1 MLNKKLNNRGVG
13 RKEVIIGLFVIFVL
27 MAILLYKSGNVDDE
41 TSIKNFKRLAVEF
54 IDEAGI
60 VRDQVAGYEDLVY
73 LYDAINLNYMKGLTS
88 PFDKANYCDEYESKI
103 KMKNSSIYLT
113 FKCSEYLIYDQPTTE
128 EYVIYKVS
136 DWSEEPIEGNNVQT
150 TTFYNYAINGEEQL
164 DEYYI
169 EKEFLVEYS
178 MKSGFTT
185 RFLSNMLEEHEKS
198 KKHTLEQWK
207 KLNKLIK

>member
-103 KMKNSSIYLT
+103 KMKNSSVYLT

-136 DWSEEPIEGNNVQT
+136 DWSEEPIEGNNVHP

-185 RFLSNMLEEHEKS
+185 RFLSNMLEEHELV
-198 KKHTLEQWK
+198 KKTYYRTMEEVE
-207 KLNKLIK
+207 

>member
-27 MAILLYKSGNVDDE
+27 MAILLYKSGNVDDK

-103 KMKNSSIYLT
+103 KMKDSSVYLT

-150 TTFYNYAINGEEQL
+150 TTFYNYTINGEEQL

-185 RFLSNMLEEHEKS
+185 RFLSNMLEEHELV
-198 KKHTLEQWK
+198 KKTYYRTMEEVE
-207 KLNKLIK
+207 

>member
-73 LYDAINLNYMKGLTS
+73 LYDAINSNYMKGLTS

-103 KMKNSSIYLT
+103 KMKNSSVYLT

-185 RFLSNMLEEHEKS
+185 RFLSNMLEEHELV
-198 KKHTLEQWK
+198 KKTYYRTMEEVE
-207 KLNKLIK
+207 

>member
-103 KMKNSSIYLT
+103 KMKNSSVYLT

-185 RFLSNMLEEHEKS
+185 RFLSNMLEGHELV
-198 KKHTLEQWK
+198 KKTYYRTMEEVE
-207 KLNKLIK
+207 

>member
-185 RFLSNMLEEHEKS
+185 RFLSNMLEEHELV
-198 KKHTLEQWK
+198 KKTYYRTMEEVE
-207 KLNKLIK
+207 

>member
-1 MLNKKLNNRGVG
+1 
-13 RKEVIIGLFVIFVL
+13 

-185 RFLSNMLEEHEKS
+185 RFLSNMLEEHELV
-198 KKHTLEQWK
+198 KKTYYRTMEEVQ
-207 KLNKLIK
+207 

>member
-1 MLNKKLNNRGVG
+1 MLNKKLNNRGLG
-13 RKEVIIGLFVIFVL
+13 RKEVIIGLFILFVL

-41 TSIKNFKRLAVEF
+41 TGIKNFKRLAVEF

-60 VRDQVAGYEDLVY
+60 VRDQVAGYEDIVY
-73 LYDAINLNYMKGLTS
+73 LYDAINLNYMKGLES
-88 PFDKANYCDEYESKI
+88 PFDKENYCDEYESKI
-103 KMKNSSIYLT
+103 KMKDSRIYLT

-128 EYVIYKVS
+128 EYIIYKVS
-136 DWSEEPIEGNNVQT
+136 DWSEEPIEGNNVQA
-150 TTFYNYAINGEEQL
+150 TTFYNYTVDGVEQL

-185 RFLSNMLEEHEKS
+185 RILSNMLEGHELVKNESVNIKS
-198 KKHTLEQWK
+198 
-207 KLNKLIK
+207 

>member
-103 KMKNSSIYLT
+103 KMKNSSVYLT

-150 TTFYNYAINGEEQL
+150 TTFYNYTINGEEQL

-185 RFLSNMLEEHEKS
+185 RFLSNMLEGHELV
-198 KKHTLEQWK
+198 KKTYYRTMEEVE
-207 KLNKLIK
+207 

>member
-103 KMKNSSIYLT
+103 KMKNSSVYLT

-178 MKSGFTT
+178 MISGFTT
-185 RFLSNMLEEHEKS
+185 RFLSNMLEEHELG
-198 KKHTLEQWK
+198 KKTYY
-207 KLNKLIK
+207 

>member
-103 KMKNSSIYLT
+103 KMKNSSVYLT

-185 RFLSNMLEEHEKS
+185 RFLSNMLEEHELV
-198 KKHTLEQWK
+198 KKTYYRTMEEVE
-207 KLNKLIK
+207 

>member
-60 VRDQVAGYEDLVY
+60 VRDQVAGYEDIVY
-73 LYDAINLNYMKGLTS
+73 LYDAINLNYMKGIES
-88 PFDKANYCDEYESKI
+88 PFDKEKYCDEYESKI
-103 KMKNSSIYLT
+103 KMKEARVYLT

-150 TTFYNYAINGEEQL
+150 TTFYNYTIDGEEQL

-169 EKEFLVEYS
+169 EKEFLAEYS

-185 RFLSNMLEEHEKS
+185 RFLSNMLEGHELV
-198 KKHTLEQWK
+198 KKTYYRTMEEVE
-207 KLNKLIK
+207 